1 VVIRC
6 GDLDRLHCLMHCVG
20 GESLDKEEGFIFA
33 LYTLVRSAREC
44 RAKTVHHCFFGILQH
59 IPVKTTLTSG

>member
-1 VVIRC
+1 
-6 GDLDRLHCLMHCVG
+6 MHCVG